1 MLIHYSNKVFM
12 LTKDLFREVCM
23 SHKKAERI
31 SIGELI
37 YKHEITKK
45 EAMDKYG
52 IGKSTAELYVR
63 EYKKANGI
71 PIKTP
76 SLTPSSD

>member
-1 MLIHYSNKVFM
+1 
-12 LTKDLFREVCM
+12 
-23 SHKKAERI
+23 
-31 SIGELI
+31 
-37 YKHEITKK
+37 
-45 EAMDKYG
+45 MDKYG

-76 SLTPSSD
+76 SLTPSSNEIRLRSKFPDSPEISEYMAMPKEELIRDLISKYSNMGTVT